1 MTEKLYFSTLISY
14 EILISHLQFLLPHDI
29 PTLLVKP
36 TAIHAVLQK
45 SHVTLT
51 DAIFISFG
59 ELVVQVNKPYLLRF
73 IKANE
78 LYVCVP

>member
-1 MTEKLYFSTLISY
+1 MRLFIF
-14 EILISHLQFLLPHDI
+14 HLQFLLPHDI
-29 PTLLVKP
+29 PTLLVKS

-51 DAIFISFG
+51 DSIFISFG

-78 LYVCVP
+78 LYFCIPLLTVDPLQ